1 VRLSAAEILIQKK
14 RCPQCEG
21 HIPTA
26 RHSPLR
32 FTLDNCKG
40 SDYPLITLKG
50 SSYRSEKRPTR
61 FSSIRS
67 QDPEPGQIICQ
78 QDLYPG
84 NYAEGNGL
92 FLLPSAANGFQQEHS
107 SVGGTIMKQLA
118 STPPAFPV
126 ATQLDIT
133 INSATAGSVRYP
145 WRSSRPWLGRCDRL
159 FGAKRRRPF
168 GGHPPEELPRAEAPG
183 ALYRHRHLLQ

>member
-1 VRLSAAEILIQKK
+1 MRLSAAEILIQKK

-92 FLLPSAANGFQQEHS
+92 FFITFGSKRVPTGTFERRRYYHETTRQYPTRVSCCNPTRHHDQLSDGRFRSLPLALVPALAGPLRSAFRCKTSQ
-107 SVGGTIMKQLA
+107 
-118 STPPAFPV
+118 AF
-126 ATQLDIT
+126 
-133 INSATAGSVRYP
+133 R
-145 WRSSRPWLGRCDRL
+145 RSSAGRVAA
-159 FGAKRRRPF
+159 G
-168 GGHPPEELPRAEAPG
+168 
-183 ALYRHRHLLQ
+183 